1 MNYYFGTRDALYQ
14 GTWWHCLTES
24 MRKHPPDGDISPDA
38 PAEERLRGQ
47 MRALTERLTD
57 PETKDFFISQMEI
70 VNPTGLLRE
79 AMHKELNPLWE
90 KALSVVRELLG
101 PDAGEQKIYFCGSC
115 IASVCIQPM
124 LMLRMRQNFGGGT
137 GDGRP

>member
-1 MNYYFGTRDALYQ
+1 MLFRSQHFGLDAA
-14 GTWWHCLTES
+14 
-24 MRKHPPDGDISPDA
+24 INV
-38 PAEERLRGQ
+38 
-47 MRALTERLTD
+47 RA
-57 PETKDFFISQMEI
+57 
-70 VNPTGLLRE
+70 N
-79 AMHKELNPLWE
+79 HKELNSLWE
-90 KALSVVRELLG
+90 KALSVVRELLR